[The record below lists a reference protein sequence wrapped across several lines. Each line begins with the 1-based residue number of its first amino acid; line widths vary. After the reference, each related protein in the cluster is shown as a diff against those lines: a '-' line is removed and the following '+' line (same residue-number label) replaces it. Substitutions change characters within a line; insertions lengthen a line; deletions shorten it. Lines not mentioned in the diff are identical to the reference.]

1 MIVPIKIA
9 KPELASKFIEESY
22 KNSVNGVLIGDYK
35 VNLASGSFDNTVND
49 LTQDLGLEFN
59 LSNKP
64 TLQQLI
70 KLNDLSF
77 KEACNSDLILK
88 GNQEEKGKKKLAI
101 GRELYELLEPLRQH
115 EKGKLLILE
124 RELWDYL
131 SLGLFRNFVLARW
144 EGANKTVQF
153 LKRILISHNAD
164 SHPPFTSR
172 SLHSLY
178 RLYWAYS
185 LVKDEPKEIQLI
197 LFRTEQALQ
206 DYLQRRFFF
215 NSSDALTASL
225 NYCKNQNIYGN
236 TEQVK
241 RLVRLHKALNEAQFT
256 SQLNKAEY
264 LELLDSSIPK
274 GTLSEILKLEKSRT
288 SV

>member
-35 VNLASGSFDNTVND
+35 SSLASGSFDDTVND

-59 LSNKP
+59 LSDKP

-70 KLNDLSF
+70 KLNELSF
-77 KEACNSDLILK
+77 KEACNSDFILK
-88 GNQEEKGKKKLAI
+88 GNQEEKGKKKLSI
-101 GRELYELLEPLRQH
+101 GKELYELLEPLRQH

-153 LKRILISHNAD
+153 LKRTLISHNAD

-172 SLHSLY
+172 ALHSLY

-215 NSSDALTASL
+215 NSSDALRASL

-256 SQLNKAEY
+256 SQLNKGEY